1 LANHPLASPVFAD
14 VTGLPPILVQIGEN
28 ELMLSDAMRLA
39 THLADNR
46 VRVNLEVWPA
56 MFHAWHF
63 YATMLPEGQQ
73 AMESSVRFIE
83 TGLADANR

>member
-1 LANHPLASPVFAD
+1 
-14 VTGLPPILVQIGEN
+14 
-28 ELMLSDAMRLA
+28 
-39 THLADNR
+39 
-46 VRVNLEVWPA
+46 

-83 TGLADANR
+83 AALVDANR

>member
-1 LANHPLASPVFAD
+1 
-14 VTGLPPILVQIGEN
+14 LVQIGEN

-46 VRVNLEVWPA
+46 VRVNLEIWPV

-83 TGLADANR
+83 AALVDANR

>member
-1 LANHPLASPVFAD
+1 
-14 VTGLPPILVQIGEN
+14 
-28 ELMLSDAMRLA
+28 MRLA
-39 THLADNR
+39 AHLADNR

-83 TGLADANR
+83 AGLADANR